1 MTIIDQLAGAQDH
14 TQTQQALAGGDNA
27 RQHPLN
33 SPLNLLEEMS
43 KQFDGNPD
51 QEEDDYNEFV
61 LEAEAEAEDHEDYHY
76 RRLYAEQQW
85 QESLQQITQLLN
97 FVILPLVGKVIG
109 RKVAGYSECVRDSV
123 CALLTVAVWRAVM
136 ERRY

>member
-1 MTIIDQLAGAQDH
+1 MSIIDELAGTQGH
-14 TQTQQALAGGDNA
+14 TQAQHAPAEGDRAQQN
-27 RQHPLN
+27 
-33 SPLNLLEEMS
+33 PLNLLEEMS
-43 KQFDGNPD
+43 KQFEGEPGQDGD
-51 QEEDDYNEFV
+51 DDYSEFV
-61 LEAEAEAEDHEDYHY
+61 LEAEAEAQAQEDYQY

-109 RKVAGYSECVRDSV
+109 RKVAGYSECLRECV